1 MKISNAESLVMEAL
15 WDKSPL
21 AAEDIVAVVA
31 EPNGWTE
38 ATVKTLINRLL
49 TKGAVAAD
57 KDGRRYLYRPVV
69 ARDAYVTAES
79 EGLLSRLFDG
89 RLAPLVSHFSQQQK
103 LTAQDIAELKA
114 LIERLDDDGR

>member
-15 WDKSPL
+15 WDNSPR

-49 TKGAVAAD
+49 TKGAIAAQ
-57 KDGRRYLYRPVV
+57 KDGRRYLYQPVIE
-69 ARDAYVTAES
+69 RDAYVTAES
-79 EGLLSRLFDG
+79 EGVLSRLFDG
-89 RLAPLVSHFSQQQK
+89 RLAPLVSHFSEQQK
-103 LTAQDIAELKA
+103 LTPQDIAELKA

>member
-1 MKISNAESLVMEAL
+1 MKISNAESVVMEAL
-15 WDKSPL
+15 WDRSPL
-21 AAEDIVAVVA
+21 AAEDIVAAVA
-31 EPNGWTE
+31 EPQGWTE

-57 KDGRRYLYRPVV
+57 KDGRRYLYRPMI

-89 RLAPLVSHFSQQQK
+89 RLAPLVSHFSEHQK
-103 LTAQDIAELKA
+103 LTSQDSAELKA

>member
-15 WDKSPL
+15 WDKSPR

-57 KDGRRYLYRPVV
+57 KDGRRYLYRPMI

-89 RLAPLVSHFSQQQK
+89 RLAPLVSHFSEQQK
-103 LTAQDIAELKA
+103 LTPQDIAELKA